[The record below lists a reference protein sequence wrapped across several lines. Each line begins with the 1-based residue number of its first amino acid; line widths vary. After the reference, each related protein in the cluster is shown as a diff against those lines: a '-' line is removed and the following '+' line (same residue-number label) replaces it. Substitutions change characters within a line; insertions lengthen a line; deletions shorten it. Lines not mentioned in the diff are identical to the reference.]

1 MEKSET
7 ETEAATST
15 ILTRVVVAEFLGTLL
30 LVFFG
35 VGSVVLAGEYIGA
48 FGIALTFGFTMLA
61 LAYAL
66 GPISGCHINPAV
78 TLGMLLARRI
88 TVRTAVEY
96 WVAQIL
102 GAIVGSALLFLVAT
116 QIPGLQTH
124 GAFGTN
130 GWGDRSA
137 VHINLGGA
145 FVIEIVMTFLF
156 VFTVLSATH
165 KVAVLGFGGL
175 AIGLALAVVHLVGIP
190 LTGTSVNPARS
201 IGPALFAG
209 GAAITQLWLF
219 IVAPLI
225 GGALA
230 AVVHQVTHPAHEPL
244 IVADEGMPAD
254 AATGPGGRP

>member
-1 MEKSET
+1 METTT
-7 ETEAATST
+7 ETRTLVT
-15 ILTRVVVAEFLGTLL
+15 EFLGTLL
-30 LVFFG
+30 LVLFA
-35 VGSVVLAGEYIGA
+35 VGAAVLAGEYIGT
-48 FGIALTFGFTMLA
+48 FGIALAFGFTMLA

-78 TLGMLLARRI
+78 TLGMLLAHRI
-88 TVRTAVEY
+88 TLRSAVEY
-96 WVAQIL
+96 WIAQVV
-102 GAIVGSALLFLVAT
+102 GGIVGAAVLFLIAKQV
-116 QIPGLQTH
+116 PGLATD

-145 FVIEIVMTFLF
+145 FVAEIVMTFVF
-156 VFTVLSATH
+156 VFVVLAVTH
-165 KVAVLGFGGL
+165 KVAVIGFDGL
-175 AIGLALAVVHLVGIP
+175 PIGLALATVHLFGIP
-190 LTGTSVNPARS
+190 LDGTSVNPARS

-230 AVVHQVTHPAHEPL
+230 AVVHRITHPPQEPRV
-244 IVADEGMPAD
+244 VADQASPDEPR
-254 AATGPGGRP
+254 PGTRV